1 MEPLLVYFS
10 SLSLNTYRFVEK
22 VGGKSVRI
30 PLSPKDAELKVQE
43 PYVLVCPTYSGN
55 NGENAV
61 PKQVIRFLNDKN
73 NRQLIRGVI
82 AAGNTNFGKYYGYAG
97 TVISK
102 KCNVPFLYKFELMGT
117 PEDVVN
123 VQNGVNK
130 LWISLKKNQQL
141 MTRTGT

>member
-22 VGGKSVRI
+22 VGMKSARI
-30 PLSPKDAELKVQE
+30 PLSPKAPELKVQE
-43 PYVLVCPTYSGN
+43 PYILVCPTYAGN
-55 NGENAV
+55 EGEGAV

-73 NRQLIRGVI
+73 NRQLIRGVM
-82 AAGNTNFGKYYGYAG
+82 ASGSRNFGEYYGYAG

-102 KCNVPFLYKFELMGT
+102 KCSVPFLYTFELMGT

-130 LWISLKKNQQL
+130 LWVSLKKNQQL